1 MSEYTARYQGSSHQQ
16 LYDGVMAGKPEQIEG
31 VAAQW
36 AELKGILDGLGREL
50 SGDLEKLGNTWTGS
64 AGREFHRRL
73 SLIVAHSDALSEG
86 MAGIKQGLTMMAD
99 HLRTAH
105 KQAESP
111 EETDD
116 NDKAI
121 SGTIKGATTFG
132 LPGAVVMGF
141 VGHQQDKQEQE
152 KAHQRMVNLVA
163 ELADGYEMSAYDRVV
178 DPPPP
183 DPDIPNRLNTEPT
196 TPQSVGAVA
205 RASAGPGSSG
215 VSAYTGDATI
225 TKLERAAAPPV
236 AGDGSVSDRGGSV
249 TAGTPAVAAGPHGA
263 VGGSDPRGTVLAGA
277 DPLASTALL
286 TGGAAAGLA
295 GLSGAAP
302 LTTAVSTGPG
312 LLYAAPGGSPA
323 GGVLRTAAL
332 AGSSNSTPTPSGR
345 PTGGAPPAEGR
356 SASGIGRSV
365 DGQRGGSGG
374 RSAATGGSGSGRNG
388 AGVLGGRGRPE
399 DDDSDERL
407 TWLTEDEMVWHDGR
421 NAAPPVLGTG
431 N

>member
-1 MSEYTARYQGSSHQQ
+1 MSEYTARYQDSSHQQ

-73 SLIVAHSDALSEG
+73 SLIVAHSDALSDG
-86 MAGIKQGLTMMAD
+86 MSGIKQGLTMMAD

-132 LPGAVVMGF
+132 LPGAMVMGF

-163 ELADGYEMSAYDRVV
+163 ELASGYEISAYDRVV
-178 DPPPP
+178 DPPLP
-183 DPDIPNRLNTEPT
+183 DPDTPNRINTEPT
-196 TPQSVGAVA
+196 TPQSVSAVA
-205 RASAGPGSSG
+205 KASAGPGSSN
-215 VSAYTGDATI
+215 VSAHTGGATI
-225 TKLERAAAPPV
+225 SKLERADPPPV
-236 AGDGSVSDRGGSV
+236 LGDGSVSDRGG
-249 TAGTPAVAAGPHGA
+249 AGIGGTPAVTAGPLGA
-263 VGGSDPRGTVLAGA
+263 GSDVDRGGTVLAGA
-277 DPLASTALL
+277 DPLVSGALL

-302 LTTAVSTGPG
+302 VATAASAGPG
-312 LLYAAPGGSPA
+312 LLYGAPGGAPA

-332 AGSSNSTPTPSGR
+332 AGSSGTPTSSARPS
-345 PTGGAPPAEGR
+345 GGAPPAEGR

-365 DGQRGGSGG
+365 DGQRGGNGG
-374 RSAATGGSGSGRNG
+374 RAATGGVGSGRNS

-407 TWLTEDEMVWHDGR
+407 TWLTEDEMVWHDGEH
-421 NAAPPVLGTG
+421 AAPPVLGTG